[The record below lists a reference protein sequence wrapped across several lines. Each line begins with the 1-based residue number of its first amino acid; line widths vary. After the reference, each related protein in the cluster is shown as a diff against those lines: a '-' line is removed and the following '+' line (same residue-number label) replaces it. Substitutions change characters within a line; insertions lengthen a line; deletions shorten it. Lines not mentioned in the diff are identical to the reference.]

1 MITADSTLTADSFAA
16 TADGGGLAMLDAAA
30 LVITGYEPS
39 LGLITDGQ
47 LLARVSLHPS
57 LDMTT
62 IRIR

>member
-1 MITADSTLTADSFAA
+1 MITADSTLTADSYSA
-16 TADGGGLAMLDAAA
+16 TADGGGLAMLDSAA
-30 LVITGYEPS
+30 LAITGFAPS

-47 LLARVSLHPS
+47 LLALVAIRPA

>member
-30 LVITGYEPS
+30 LVITGFAPS

-47 LLARVSLHPS
+47 LLALVTIRPA

>member
-16 TADGGGLAMLDAAA
+16 TADGGGLAMLGAAA
-30 LVITGYEPS
+30 LVITGFEPS
-39 LGLITDGQ
+39 LGMITDGQ
-47 LLARVSLHPS
+47 LLARVNLRPS

>member
-1 MITADSTLTADSFAA
+1 MITADSLLTADSGAA
-16 TADGGGLAMLDAAA
+16 TADGGGLAMVDPGA

-47 LLARVSLHPS
+47 LLALVAIHPA